1 MADDA
6 ADIMVFMSYSRAG
19 AEQEMA
25 DGEKRIVIAGAGSIG
40 CYVGGCLALAGRRV
54 VMLARPRIE
63 AAMRQSGLRISDL
76 EGRDRLVKPDGFGI
90 TADPAVALPQADV
103 ILVTVKSGATQ
114 EMAALIETHARP
126 DAVVVS
132 LQNGVDNADRL
143 RAGCGPR
150 IVLAGMVPFNLVQS
164 PDGELPLRVH
174 RASDGKVMIEDGG
187 LAGLLDVASFLN
199 VEGLGVETHGDMK
212 AVLWGKLLMN
222 LNNALVALSDLPL
235 ARELADRRWRLILAG
250 QIDEALR
257 AMKASGIVPAR
268 IAGLRP
274 ALLPKVLRLPD
285 WLFKR
290 LARRMLAI
298 DPQARSSMWD
308 DLQRGRPTEIGE
320 LQGAVLGLAERTGTP
335 APLLKSVTALVR
347 AAEAARLGPPGLAPE
362 QVVPPDGSRSA

>member
-1 MADDA
+1 
-6 ADIMVFMSYSRAG
+6 
-19 AEQEMA
+19 MA

-40 CYVGGCLALAGRRV
+40 CYVGGCLALAGRQV
-54 VMLARPRIE
+54 VLLARPRIE
-63 AAMRQSGLRISDL
+63 AALRQDGLRVSDL
-76 EGRDRLVKPDGFGI
+76 DGRDRLVKPDALGI
-90 TADPAVALPQADV
+90 TADPAVALPEADV

-114 EMAALIETHARP
+114 EMAALIEAHARP

-143 RAGCGPR
+143 RAGSGQR
-150 IVLAGMVPFNLVQS
+150 TVLAGMVPFNVVQS
-164 PDGELPLRVH
+164 PDGELPLPVH
-174 RASDGKVMIEDGG
+174 RASEGKVMIEDGG
-187 LAGLLDVASFLN
+187 AGLAGLLDVARLLD
-199 VEGLGVETHGDMK
+199 VEGLAVETHGDMK

-285 WLFKR
+285 WLFKL

-298 DPQARSSMWD
+298 DPEARSSMWD

-320 LQGAVLGLAERTGTP
+320 LQGAVLGLAQRTGTP
-335 APLLKSVTALVR
+335 APLLKNVNALVR
-347 AAEAARLGPPGLAPE
+347 AAEAARLGAPGLAPE
-362 QVVPPDGSRSA
+362 QVAPPGASRSA

>member
-1 MADDA
+1 MA
-6 ADIMVFMSYSRAG
+6 G
-19 AEQEMA
+19 
-25 DGEKRIVIAGAGSIG
+25 GEKRIVIAGAGSIG
-40 CYVGGCLALAGRRV
+40 CYVGGCLALAGRQV
-54 VMLARPRIE
+54 ILLARPRIE
-63 AAMRQSGLRISDL
+63 AALRQGGLRVSDL
-76 EGRDRLVKPDGFGI
+76 EGRDRLVKPDALGI
-90 TADPAVALPQADV
+90 TTDPATALSDADV

-114 EMAALIETHARP
+114 EMAGLIKAHARA

-143 RAGCGPR
+143 HAGLGPR
-150 IVLAGMVPFNLVQS
+150 TVLAGMVPFNVVQS

-174 RASDGKVMIEDGG
+174 RASDGKVMIEDGAG
-187 LAGLLDVASFLN
+187 LASLLDV
-199 VEGLGVETHGDMK
+199 EGLSVETHGDMK

-222 LNNALVALSDLPL
+222 LNNALVALSGLPL
-235 ARELADRRWRLILAG
+235 ASELADRRWRLILAG

-257 AMKASGIVPAR
+257 AMKASGIAPAR

-274 ALLPKVLRLPD
+274 ALLPKILRLPD
-285 WLFKR
+285 WLFKL

-320 LQGAVLGLAERTGTP
+320 LQGAVLGLAQRTGTP

-347 AAEAARLGPPGLAPE
+347 AAEAAQRGSPGLAPE
-362 QVVPPDGSRSA
+362 QVAPPGGSRSA